1 MISFQQTWRASRGAF
16 WLRISWLLVFL
27 LAAGGMMAAQQP
39 SSQPRSPGLE
49 TADDYVISPND
60 VVEVYVVDAPEFSR
74 EYRVS
79 SSGQIAIPLLPEP
92 IEAAGL
98 TLGNV
103 SREIDKQLKKAG
115 LITNPHVSLS
125 VKESRLH
132 SIAVT
137 GAVRN
142 PQIYPVFG
150 HTRLLDLLSQAGGL
164 ADNAGP
170 TVKITR
176 GGITK
181 QSFQAKDQPVNS
193 TDAALHTPALN
204 SKAPQTAQTTTINL
218 RDLLSAGDP
227 SLNID
232 VYPGDW
238 VTVPVADVV
247 YVVGAVNKSGG
258 FALSSSRE
266 NITVLQAIA
275 YAEDLKSTAKSDHAR
290 ILRPDTTAP
299 NGRKEIAVNL
309 SEILA
314 GKSPDIPLQANDIL
328 FVPDSSS
335 KKALRRG
342 IEAAI
347 QTLTGVALYRL

>member
-1 MISFQQTWRASRGAF
+1 MTSFQQTLPASRGAF
-16 WLRISWLLVFL
+16 WIRISLIIALLP
-27 LAAGGMMAAQQP
+27 AACGMMGAQQP
-39 SSQPRSPGLE
+39 SGASLNDRQEQPVVSSHPGSPGLE

-137 GAVRN
+137 GAVKN

-164 ADNAGP
+164 SDNAGP

-176 GGITK
+176 GGIAK
-181 QSFQAKDQPVNS
+181 QSFQAKDQPLNS
-193 TDAALHTPALN
+193 ADAALHTPALN
-204 SKAPQTAQTTTINL
+204 SKAPRRRKPPRSIYETC
-218 RDLLSAGDP
+218 
-227 SLNID
+227 
-232 VYPGDW
+232 YPPE
-238 VTVPVADVV
+238 TP
-247 YVVGAVNKSGG
+247 
-258 FALSSSRE
+258 R
-266 NITVLQAIA
+266 
-275 YAEDLKSTAKSDHAR
+275 ST
-290 ILRPDTTAP
+290 LMYTP
-299 NGRKEIAVNL
+299 G
-309 SEILA
+309 
-314 GKSPDIPLQANDIL
+314 
-328 FVPDSSS
+328 
-335 KKALRRG
+335 
-342 IEAAI
+342 
-347 QTLTGVALYRL
+347 TG